1 MNTFDNAI
9 IFEVNQ
15 YVKQTLGSNTDT
27 IVTPF
32 SSGYN
37 YRTYD
42 YTGKQVVDFPS
53 FSQIKEIIEF
63 YNENSIKY
71 FLYIP
76 SVCDL
81 IGLSQIEDNTVI
93 DTNVNLIDKNLTEMG
108 ISFVTNLISG
118 NYALKTAPALRQT
131 LITTNASKRNAK
143 NAQIA
148 NVTAELGMMGIWLD
162 EQFVSESYTI
172 PKIATVRNVAR
183 NEELRDIEQT
193 DQTEHR

>member
-9 IFEVNQ
+9 IVRVNR
-15 YVKQTLGSNTDT
+15 YVKDTLHSDDDT

-32 SSGYN
+32 TSGYN

-42 YTGKQVVDFPS
+42 YTGKQVVDFPP
-53 FSQIKEIIEF
+53 FSQINEIIEF

-93 DTNVNLIDKNLTEMG
+93 DTNVNLIDKNLTEIG

-118 NYALKTAPALRQT
+118 NYALKTAPQLRAD
-131 LITTNASKRNAK
+131 LISDNASKRNAK

-148 NVTAELGMMGIWLD
+148 NVVTELGMMGIWLD
-162 EQFVSESYTI
+162 EQFVSDSHTI
-172 PKIATVRNVAR
+172 PKTATVSESVR
-183 NEELRDIEQT
+183 NEELRETEQT
-193 DQTEHR
+193 EDR